1 MLFSEIKGSVAQKR
15 NLKLQVL
22 DVIVEAIRNND
33 I

>member
-1 MLFSEIKGSVAQKR
+1 MLLSEIKGSVVQKR
-15 NLKLQVL
+15 NLKLKVL